1 MDKQFTI
8 PAHKITHN
16 QLLDVIITGT
26 ARFYSLDIKMNPNER
41 IALNSVQMHENMV
54 LALQNYNR
62 GLITFNEFQ
71 QKVIAELLNYT
82 VDK

>member
-1 MDKQFTI
+1 M
-8 PAHKITHN
+8 
-16 QLLDVIITGT
+16 DVIISGT
-26 ARFYSLDIKMNPNER
+26 ARFYSSDIKMNPNER
-41 IALNSVQMHENMV
+41 IALNSDQMHENMV
-54 LALQNYNR
+54 LTLQNYNC

>member
-1 MDKQFTI
+1 MDNQFTI
-8 PAHKITHN
+8 PPRKITHN
-16 QLLDVIITGT
+16 QLLDVIISGT
-26 ARFYSLDIKMNPNER
+26 ARFYSLNIKMNPNER

-62 GLITFNEFQ
+62 SLITFNEFQ

-82 VDK
+82 IDK